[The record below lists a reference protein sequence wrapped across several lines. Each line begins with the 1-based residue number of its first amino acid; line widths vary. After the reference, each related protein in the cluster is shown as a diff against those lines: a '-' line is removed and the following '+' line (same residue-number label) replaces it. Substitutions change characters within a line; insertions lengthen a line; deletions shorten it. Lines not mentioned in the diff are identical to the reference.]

1 MVAVQIDSVGHEVN
15 PGIGT
20 ALAAAAVSV
29 TTAGTIAGT
38 TAAGAAPTVAIPS
51 GFTCNDRRGVFE
63 LSPVTGGGAQAAGDV
78 ATVRFAKEYAATP
91 GAVILTCEAIT
102 DPDDNIICVASDVNT
117 LGFNVLANA
126 VLTTAETYRI
136 SYVVVP

>member
-1 MVAVQIDSVGHEVN
+1 MVAVQVDAHGHEVN

-38 TAAGAAPTVAIPS
+38 TAAGAAPTVAIPT
-51 GFTCNDRRGVFE
+51 GFTCNDRRGVFS
-63 LSPVTGGGAQAAGDV
+63 LLPVTGGGSQAAGDV
-78 ATVRFAKEYAATP
+78 ATVRFVQEYAATP
-91 GAVILTCEAIT
+91 YVLLHCEAIT
-102 DPDDNIICVASDVNT
+102 DPDDNVICVASDVNT
-117 LGFNVLANA
+117 LGFNVLANS

-136 SYVVVP
+136 TYFVIP

>member
-1 MVAVQIDSVGHEVN
+1 MAVQKFDAVGHEVN
-15 PGIGT
+15 PGLGA
-20 ALAAAAVSV
+20 ALAGAAVSV

-78 ATVRFAKEYAATP
+78 ATVRFVQPYAAVP
-91 GAVILTCEAIT
+91 GAVLITCEAIT
-102 DPDDNIICVASDVNT
+102 DPDDNVICVASDVT
-117 LGFNVLANA
+117 VAGFNVLADA
-126 VLTTAETYRI
+126 ALTTAEDYRI
-136 SYVVVP
+136 TYVVVP